1 MTPHELLNRVR
12 RRTLELL
19 IHNGGLDYATAERQ
33 AAREIATIERLK
45 PKTVSPKTT
54 PLRDDKGADP
64 KTQLSC
70 KLESIAK
77 CLAKPPGQPAGW
89 TGGVGGEQAG
99 NCCSLAERLALL
111 PDSRRLQIIDTLTTE
126 QSEDVLYD
134 WNGFWARPKQLAP
147 TGSWSTWVLRA
158 GRGFGKTRTGAGWV
172 HERAI
177 EYPGRWIALVARTPA
192 DARDYM
198 IEGPGGFLRN
208 THPKDRPLY
217 EVSKRRLTW
226 PNGSWA
232 TIYSDE
238 EPDQVRGF
246 SGDTAW
252 LDEFGKYQNPQ
263 ETWTNLEFGMREA
276 SNDRPRKVVT
286 TTPRPIP
293 ILKQIERLQSTV
305 VVTGTSHEN
314 RSNLDPRWF
323 EDTISRHQGK
333 RIGRQE
339 ILAEILEDVAGALWT
354 RAMLDR
360 SRFNCGTIEGIRRA
374 SPRPYGGIDI
384 GEGTYVIG
392 IA

>member
-1 MTPHELLNRVR
+1 LTPHELLDRVR

-19 IHNGGLDYATAERQ
+19 IADDGDLDYRTAERQ
-33 AAREIATIERLK
+33 AARELATLERLK
-45 PKTVSPKTT
+45 PQTVAPPTT
-54 PLRDDKGADP
+54 PVQEHRGADP
-64 KTQLSC
+64 KTQLLR
-70 KLESIAK
+70 KLEAIAR
-77 CLAKPPGQPAGW
+77 CLSEPLGQAAGSA
-89 TGGVGGEQAG
+89 GVDQAR
-99 NCCSLAERLALL
+99 NHSLAERLALL
-111 PDSRRLQIIDTLTTE
+111 PTPRRLNIIQTLTNE
-126 QSEDVLYD
+126 QALDVFHD
-134 WNGFWARPKQLAP
+134 WQGFWARAKQLAP
-147 TGSWSTWVLRA
+147 SGDWSTWVLRA

-172 HERAI
+172 QERALQH
-177 EYPGRWIALVARTPA
+177 PGRWIALVARTPA

-208 THPKDRPLY
+208 AHPRLAPVY

-226 PNGSWA
+226 PNGSWG
-232 TIYSDE
+232 TIYSDD
-238 EPDQVRGF
+238 EPDQLRGF

-252 LDEFGKYQNPQ
+252 LDEFAKFQNPE

-293 ILKQIERLQSTV
+293 ILKRIERLPSTV

-323 EDTISRHQGK
+323 ADTISRHEAT

-339 ILAEILEDVAGALWT
+339 IRAEILEDVPGALWT
-354 RAMLDR
+354 RAMLDQAR
-360 SRFNCGTIEGIRRA
+360 LDCGVIDGIRRA
-374 SPRPYGGIDI
+374 SPRARDYFDDA
-384 GEGTYVIG
+384 ESTYAIG

>member
-19 IHNGGLDYATAERQ
+19 IHNGDLDYATAERQ

-54 PLRDDKGADP
+54 PLQDDKGADP

-77 CLAKPPGQPAGW
+77 CLARPLGQLPGGI
-89 TGGVGGEQAG
+89 GLVGQAG
-99 NCCSLAERLALL
+99 NDSLAERLALL
-111 PDSRRLQIIDTLTTE
+111 PGSRRLQIIDTLTTE

-323 EDTISRHQGK
+323 EDTISRHQGT

-360 SRFNCGTIEGIRRA
+360 SRFDCGTIEGIRRA

-384 GEGTYVIG
+384 GEGAYVIG

>member
-1 MTPHELLNRVR
+1 VTPHELLNRVR

-19 IHNGGLDYATAERQ
+19 IHNGDLDYTTAERQ

-45 PKTVSPKTT
+45 PKTVSPKTA
-54 PLRDDKGADP
+54 PLQDDKGADP

-77 CLAKPPGQPAGW
+77 CLARPLGQLPGGI
-89 TGGVGGEQAG
+89 GLVGQAG
-99 NCCSLAERLALL
+99 NDSLAERLALL
-111 PDSRRLQIIDTLTTE
+111 PGSRRLQIIDTLTTE

-323 EDTISRHQGK
+323 EDTISRHQGT

-339 ILAEILEDVAGALWT
+339 ILAEILEDVTGALWT

-360 SRFNCGTIEGIRRA
+360 SRFDCGTIEGIRRA

>member
-1 MTPHELLNRVR
+1 MTPQELLNRVR

-19 IHNGGLDYATAERQ
+19 IHNGDLDYATAERQ

-45 PKTVSPKTT
+45 PKTVSPKTA
-54 PLRDDKGADP
+54 PLQDDKGADP

-77 CLAKPPGQPAGW
+77 CLARPLGQLPGGI
-89 TGGVGGEQAG
+89 GLVGQAG
-99 NCCSLAERLALL
+99 NDSLAERLALL
-111 PDSRRLQIIDTLTTE
+111 PGSRRLQIIDTLTTE

-323 EDTISRHQGK
+323 EDTISRHQGT

-339 ILAEILEDVAGALWT
+339 ILAEILEDVTGALWT

-360 SRFNCGTIEGIRRA
+360 SRFDCGTIEGVRRA

>member
-1 MTPHELLNRVR
+1 M
-12 RRTLELL
+12 
-19 IHNGGLDYATAERQ
+19 
-33 AAREIATIERLK
+33 K
-45 PKTVSPKTT
+45 
-54 PLRDDKGADP
+54 
-64 KTQLSC
+64 
-70 KLESIAK
+70 
-77 CLAKPPGQPAGW
+77 
-89 TGGVGGEQAG
+89 
-99 NCCSLAERLALL
+99 
-111 PDSRRLQIIDTLTTE
+111 IIDTLTTE

-323 EDTISRHQGK
+323 EDTISRHQGT

-360 SRFNCGTIEGIRRA
+360 SRFDCGTIEGIRRA

>member
-1 MTPHELLNRVR
+1 MTSHELLNAVR

-19 IHNGGLDYATAERQ
+19 IADGDLDYRTAERQ
-33 AAREIATIERLK
+33 AAREWATVERLK
-45 PKTVSPKTT
+45 PKTVAPQTT
-54 PLRDDKGADP
+54 PVQEDRGADP
-64 KTQLSC
+64 RTQLLRR
-70 KLESIAK
+70 LETIAR
-77 CLAKPPGQPAGW
+77 CLSEPLGQTAGIDQ
-89 TGGVGGEQAG
+89 VR
-99 NCCSLAERLALL
+99 NHSLAERLALL
-111 PDSRRLQIIDTLTTE
+111 PAPRRLNIIQALTNE
-126 QSEDVLYD
+126 QALDVVHD
-134 WNGFWARPKQLAP
+134 WEGFWARPKQLAP
-147 TGSWSTWVLRA
+147 AGDWSTWVLRA

-172 HERAI
+172 QERALQH
-177 EYPGRWIALVARTPA
+177 PGRWIALVARTPA

-208 THPKDRPLY
+208 VHPKVAPVY

-232 TIYSDE
+232 TIYSDD
-238 EPDQVRGF
+238 EPDQLRGF

-252 LDEFGKYQNPQ
+252 LDEFAKFQNPE

-293 ILKQIERLQSTV
+293 ILKRIERLASTD

-314 RSNLDPRWF
+314 RSNLDPQWF
-323 EDTISRHQGK
+323 EDTVSRHEAT

-339 ILAEILEDVAGALWT
+339 IFAEILEDAVGALWT
-354 RAMLDR
+354 RAMLEQA
-360 SRFNCGTIEGIRRA
+360 RFNCGVIGRISRA
-374 SPRPYGGIDI
+374 GPRLRTDIDI
-384 GEGTYVIG
+384 AETYAIG

>member
-1 MTPHELLNRVR
+1 VTPHELLNRVR
-12 RRTLELL
+12 QRTLELL
-19 IHNGGLDYATAERQ
+19 IHNGDLDYTTAERQ

-45 PKTVSPKTT
+45 PKTASPK
-54 PLRDDKGADP
+54 
-64 KTQLSC
+64 S
-70 KLESIAK
+70 
-77 CLAKPPGQPAGW
+77 
-89 TGGVGGEQAG
+89 
-99 NCCSLAERLALL
+99 CSLAERLALL
-111 PDSRRLQIIDTLTTE
+111 PGSRRLQIIDTLTTE

-323 EDTISRHQGK
+323 EDTISRHQGT

-360 SRFNCGTIEGIRRA
+360 SRFDCGTIEGIRRA

>member
-19 IHNGGLDYATAERQ
+19 IHSGGLDYATAERQ

-45 PKTVSPKTT
+45 PKTVSPKTA
-54 PLRDDKGADP
+54 PLQDDKGADP

-77 CLAKPPGQPAGW
+77 CLARPLGQLPGGI
-89 TGGVGGEQAG
+89 GLVGQAG
-99 NCCSLAERLALL
+99 NDSLAERLALL
-111 PDSRRLQIIDTLTTE
+111 PGSRRLQIIDTLTTE

-323 EDTISRHQGK
+323 EDTISRHQGT

-339 ILAEILEDVAGALWT
+339 ILAEILEDVTGALWT

-360 SRFNCGTIEGIRRA
+360 SRFDCGTIEGIRRA